1 MNKFLFF
8 SILLL
13 VGFVMNKR
21 QSNKRN
27 KLKIARCKFQVMDM
41 QVLDGN
47 VLIVEWNLMFLIHS

>member
-1 MNKFLFF
+1 MNKFLFLVF
-8 SILLL
+8 CCLL
-13 VGFVMNKR
+13 VVMNKR

>member
-13 VGFVMNKR
+13 VMNKR

-27 KLKIARCKFQVMDM
+27 KLKIARCKFQVVYM
-41 QVLDGN
+41 QILDGN
-47 VLIVEWNLMFLIHS
+47 VLIVEWNLMFLIHL

>member
-1 MNKFLFF
+1 MNKFLFLVF
-8 SILLL
+8 CCLL
-13 VGFVMNKR
+13 VAMNKR